1 MRNGGAEERW
11 NGGAVE
17 RRSVLTPRRKRGMEI
32 LDDPSVEPAL
42 RVRSIEDVVSS
53 NRWLGG
59 GRAAIGELRQ
69 AVRGLSGATVLD
81 IGTGLADIPARA
93 RELAE
98 YEGVRLDTIG
108 VDEAAPLL
116 VSARQRLTHAVC
128 ANGLALPFAD
138 ASVDVV
144 ICSQVLHHFD
154 ERGAAA
160 LLREMHRVA
169 RRVAIVSD
177 LRRSWI
183 AAGGFWALSFPL
195 GFHRITRH
203 DGVVSVLRGFT
214 AVELHDLIVA
224 ATGREPV
231 VRDRLGFRLTA
242 RWTPSAA

>member
-1 MRNGGAEERW
+1 
-11 NGGAVE
+11 
-17 RRSVLTPRRKRGMEI
+17 VLTPRRRRGVEI

-59 GRAAIGELRQ
+59 RRAALGELRR
-69 AVRGLSGATVLD
+69 ALRGLTGATVLD

-93 RELAE
+93 RELASS
-98 YEGVRLDTIG
+98 EGIRVETIG

-116 VSARQRLTHAVC
+116 ATARPRLTHAVC
-128 ANGLALPFAD
+128 ANALALPFAD
-138 ASVDVV
+138 ASIDVV

-154 ERGAAA
+154 EDGAAA

-214 AVELHDLIVA
+214 AIELRQLIVG
-224 ATGREPV
+224 ATGCEPV
-231 VRDRLGFRLTA
+231 VRDRLGFRVTA
-242 RWTPSAA
+242 CWTRSAA

>member
-1 MRNGGAEERW
+1 MRALERSC
-11 NGGAVE
+11 AQAHRRVE
-17 RRSVLTPRRKRGMEI
+17 RVLIPARRRGVEI
-32 LDDPSVEPAL
+32 LDDPSVEPEL

-59 GRAAIGELRQ
+59 RRAAIAEVRRALRGQ
-69 AVRGLSGATVLD
+69 SRATMLD

-98 YEGVRLDTIG
+98 CEGVRLDTIG

-116 VSARQRLTHAVC
+116 ATARPRLTHAVC
-128 ANGLALPFAD
+128 ANALALPFAD
-138 ASVDVV
+138 ASIDVV

-154 ERGAAA
+154 EGGAAA

-183 AAGGFWALSFPL
+183 AAAGFWALSFPL

-214 AVELHDLIVA
+214 AAELRRLIIA
-224 ATGREPV
+224 ATGCEPIV
-231 VRDRLGFRLTA
+231 QDRLGFRITA
-242 RWTPSAA
+242 RWTRSAA

>member
-1 MRNGGAEERW
+1 MAM
-11 NGGAVE
+11 
-17 RRSVLTPRRKRGMEI
+17 LTPARRRGFEI
-32 LDDPSVEPAL
+32 LDDPSVEPRL

-59 GRAAIGELRQ
+59 RRAALGELRR
-69 AVRGLSGATVLD
+69 AVRGVSRATVLD

-93 RELAE
+93 RELAAC
-98 YEGVRLDTIG
+98 EGVCVDTIG

-116 VSARQRLTHAVC
+116 MTARQRLTHAVC
-128 ANGLALPFAD
+128 ANALALPFAD

-154 ERGAAA
+154 ECGAAA

-214 AVELHDLIVA
+214 TVELRQLIVA
-224 ATGREPV
+224 ATGCEPV

-242 RWTPSAA
+242 HWTPRVA